1 MMSYSEKYPI
11 RQERLID
18 GFLEMI
24 AIDSVSGHEASYRD
38 YLQARFDELG
48 FAGVED
54 DAGQRLGGD
63 SGNLLFKLPGT
74 MNRPPLLLSAHMDT
88 VVPGHNIKG
97 ELAQLDGH
105 QIIRSAGPTILG
117 GDDKAGVAALLEAIR
132 VIIENRMDY
141 PPLEILFTVSEEQ
154 GLLGIKN
161 FDFSQIGAPIGFVLD
176 SGGDP
181 GTIVVQSPCQ
191 NEIEYRVRG
200 IAAHA
205 GMNPEE
211 GRNAIQI
218 MGRALAKMPCG
229 RIDPDTTCNFGVI
242 EGGLARNIVAPFC
255 RVKGEARSLDRSKLD
270 KLTEELGSVF
280 TAEVIANGGE
290 PEVEVMLLY
299 PEAALQAEEEVVQLA
314 LRAAENIGVAPR
326 LESTGGGS
334 DASIINDAGIRCANL
349 GIGMKKVHTI
359 DEYIRVEDLI
369 ADTAWIIS
377 IIRQAADGYTWR
389 LDPAGSSL

>member
-1 MMSYSEKYPI
+1 MNYSEKYPI
-11 RQERLID
+11 RKDRLIES
-18 GFLEMI
+18 FLEMI

-38 YLQARFDELG
+38 YLQARFNELG
-48 FAGVED
+48 FRGIED
-54 DAGQRLGGD
+54 DAGSRLNGG

-74 MNRPPLLLSAHMDT
+74 INRPPLLLSAHMDT
-88 VVPGHNIKG
+88 VVPGHDIKG
-97 ELAQLDGH
+97 ELNQFDGH
-105 QIIRSAGPTILG
+105 QIIRSAGETILA

-132 VIIENRMDY
+132 VIMENGFDY
-141 PPLEILFTVSEEQ
+141 PPLEILFTVSEEL

-161 FDFSQIGAPIGFVLD
+161 FDFAQVRSQLGYVLD

-218 MGRALAKMPCG
+218 MARALAKMPCG
-229 RIDPDTTCNFGVI
+229 RIGPDTTCNFGII

-255 RVKGEARSLDRSKLD
+255 RVKGEARSLERSKLD
-270 KLTEELGSVF
+270 QLTAKLTQIFTEEV
-280 TAEVIANGGE
+280 TAQGGQ
-290 PEVEVMLLY
+290 PEVDVVLLY
-299 PEAALQAEEEVVQLA
+299 PEAALQADEEVVRIA
-314 LRAAENIGVAPR
+314 VRAAEKIGVIAR

-334 DASIINDAGIRCANL
+334 DASIINGAGIRCANL
-349 GIGMKKVHTI
+349 GIGMKKVHTV
-359 DEYIRVEDLI
+359 DEYIEVEDLI
-369 ADTAWIIS
+369 ADAAWVIS
-377 IIRQAADGYTWR
+377 IIREAVM
-389 LDPAGSSL
+389 

>member
-1 MMSYSEKYPI
+1 MNYSEKYPI
-11 RQERLID
+11 DRDRLINS
-18 GFLEMI
+18 FLEMI
-24 AIDSVSGHEASYRD
+24 AIDSVSGQEASFRD
-38 YLQARFDELG
+38 YISTRLAGLG
-48 FAGVED
+48 FTGVED
-54 DAGQRLGGD
+54 DAGSRLNGD

-88 VVPGHNIKG
+88 VVPGQNIKG
-97 ELAQLDGH
+97 ELAQFDGH
-105 QIIRSAGPTILG
+105 QIIRSAGGTILA
-117 GDDKAGVAALLEAIR
+117 GDDKAGVAALLEAIQ
-132 VIIENRMDY
+132 VIIENGFDY

-161 FDFSQIGAPIGFVLD
+161 FDFSQVRSLLGYVLD

-181 GTIVVQSPCQ
+181 GTIVVKSPCQ

-218 MGRALAKMPCG
+218 MAQALAKMPCG
-229 RIDPDTTCNFGVI
+229 RIDSDTTCNFGMI

-255 RVKGEARSLDRSKLD
+255 RVKGEARSLERSKLD
-270 KLTEELGSVF
+270 QLTAELAHTFTEEV
-280 TAEVIANGGE
+280 TAHGGQ
-290 PEVEVMLLY
+290 PDVDVVLLY
-299 PEAALQAEEEVVQLA
+299 PEATLQADEAVVRLA
-314 LRAAENIGVAPR
+314 AGAAEKIGITAR

-334 DASIINDAGIRCANL
+334 DASIINGAGIRCANL
-349 GIGMKKVHTI
+349 GIGMKKVHTV

-369 ADTAWIIS
+369 TDAAWITS
-377 IIRQAADGYTWR
+377 IIREAVI
-389 LDPAGSSL
+389 

>member
-1 MMSYSEKYPI
+1 MDYFRKYPI
-11 RQERLID
+11 QKDRMID
-18 GFLEMI
+18 SFLEMI

-38 YLQARFDELG
+38 YLLAKFNELG
-48 FAGVED
+48 FSGIED
-54 DAGQRLGGD
+54 DAGSRLNGD

-74 MNRPPLLLSAHMDT
+74 INRSPLLLSAHMDT
-88 VVPGHNIKG
+88 VVPGHGIQG
-97 ELAQLDGH
+97 ELVQFDGH
-105 QIIRSAGPTILG
+105 QIIRSAGETILA

-132 VIIENRMDY
+132 VIIENGFDY

-161 FDFSQIGAPIGFVLD
+161 FDFSQVRSSLGYVLD

-211 GRNAIQI
+211 GRNAIQ
-218 MGRALAKMPCG
+218 MMAQALAKMPCG
-229 RIDPDTTCNFGVI
+229 RIDPDTTCNFGII

-255 RVKGEARSLDRSKLD
+255 RVKGEARSLERSKLD
-270 KLTEELGSVF
+270 QLTAKLVQVFTEEV
-280 TAEVIANGGE
+280 TAQGGQ
-290 PEVEVMLLY
+290 PEVDVVLLY
-299 PEAALQAEEEVVQLA
+299 PEAALQADEEVVRLA
-314 LRAAENIGVAPR
+314 VQAAEKIGVTAR

-334 DASIINDAGIRCANL
+334 DASIINGAGIRCANL
-349 GIGMKKVHTI
+349 GIGMKKVHTV
-359 DEYIRVEDLI
+359 DEYIEVEDLI
-369 ADTAWIIS
+369 ADAAWIIS
-377 IIRQAADGYTWR
+377 IIREAVM
-389 LDPAGSSL
+389 